1 MPRPNKPKSLKDI
14 CIENIITNVDT
25 YWLPENCDGRQTL
38 DTFYTNTH
46 QRYLISPFDHLDD
59 KTVDVILRTLHKR
72 NRLNRYHFLVFIQ
85 WRLRVLDLSFLKK
98 PIFAINKLAYFV
110 GRNCFVNSLLY
121 NHKSAVKF

>member
-25 YWLPENCDGRQTL
+25 YWLPENCDARQTL

-59 KTVDVILRTLHKR
+59 KTVDVILRTLSKR
-72 NRLNRYHFLVFIQ
+72 NRLNRYHLLVFIQ
-85 WRLRVLDLSFLKK
+85 WRLRVLDLSFVKK
-98 PIFAINKLAYFV
+98 TLFGIKLAYFV
-110 GRNCFVNSLLY
+110 GRNCFVNNLFY
-121 NHKSAVKF
+121 NHQTVKCR